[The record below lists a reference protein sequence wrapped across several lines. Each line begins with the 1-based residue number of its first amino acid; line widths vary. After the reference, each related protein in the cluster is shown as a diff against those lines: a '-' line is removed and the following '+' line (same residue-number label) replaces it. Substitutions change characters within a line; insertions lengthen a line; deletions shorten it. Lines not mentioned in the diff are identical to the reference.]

1 MKRNSTSVNTRRL
14 YSCLYQLGHVAR
26 CDCDISWGEKI
37 IEVRFKCIWIWQE
50 GVELQVRYWNKYNFS
65 KSMISSLSKPLLP
78 FSRNKSGSDW
88 SFVESFLS
96 SKKSWITFSKAATLL
111 SAMHIHFYI
120 KWISTFLPLPWII
133 FHKIIL
139 DNFSQDY
146 PF

>member
-14 YSCLYQLGHVAR
+14 YSGLYQLGHVAR

-50 GVELQVRYWNKYNFS
+50 GVELQVRYWNKCNFS

-96 SKKSWITFSKAATLL
+96 SKKSWITFSKAATFSSESKF
-111 SAMHIHFYI
+111 SAKEFSKSPTNLFMLVM
-120 KWISTFLPLPWII
+120 KC
-133 FHKIIL
+133 IL
-139 DNFSQDY
+139 QKKYKCNSV
-146 PF
+146 